1 MIFYTKYK
9 LQDTRYKSSRSAR
22 KAFTLMELL
31 IYSGILVISA
41 GLISSIVFTVSRA
54 NLKAQVNEALNSQ
67 SIRFEEI
74 FRQKI
79 EIAKGINSMS
89 GSDLSLEMSDA
100 NKNPTVFSFSDDIVY
115 IKEGSGGL
123 YALNDS
129 DQVKV
134 TSSSFS
140 LAGAPEAS
148 ISSNNHYAWSNGLGW
163 IDFAYTG
170 GNVKIPMSEGDLKG
184 LAYVLSDGSW
194 ISLNCISTDS
204 CYDAVNNPTGIDYK
218 VSSDANGNLSD
229 WAWSESFGWI
239 SFSCTTG
246 GSDGGNICCSQ
257 NPPPCSDYGVT
268 VATSTGEFDGYA
280 FSENIDWISF
290 NCKTGGESQ
299 ANICETA
306 SNYRVQD
313 MRLRTSAIKVDITLQ
328 YNSEKAELA
337 VSRTNAFVFNI
348 LTPSK

>member
-1 MIFYTKYK
+1 MFNTQYSIHNTQHKK
-9 LQDTRYKSSRSAR
+9 AR

-41 GLISSIVFTVSRA
+41 GLISGIVFTVSRA
-54 NLKAQVNEALNSQ
+54 SLKAQVSEVLNSQ

-79 EIAKGINSMS
+79 EIAKGINSLS

-100 NKNPTVFSFSDDIVY
+100 NKNPTVFSFSDDTVY
-115 IKEGSGGL
+115 IQEGSGGQ

-134 TSSSFS
+134 TSLNFS

-148 ISSNNHYAWSNGLGW
+148 ISSDNHYAWSNALGW

-170 GNVKIPMSEGDLKG
+170 GNVKTPMSEGDLKG
-184 LAYVLSDGSW
+184 LTYVLSDSHW

-204 CYDAVNNPTGIDYK
+204 CYDAVDNPTGIDYK
-218 VSSDANGNLSD
+218 VSSDVDGNLSG
-229 WAWSESFGWI
+229 WAWSENYGWI

-246 GSDGGNICCSQ
+246 GSLGENICTASE
-257 NPPPCSDYGVT
+257 YGVT

-280 FSENIDWISF
+280 FSENIDWTSF
-290 NCKTGGESQ
+290 NCKTGGDLQ
-299 ANICETA
+299 TDICST
-306 SNYRVQD
+306 SNYKVQD
-313 MRLRTSAIKVDITLQ
+313 MRLRTSAIKIDITLQ
-328 YNSEKAELA
+328 YNSEKPELA
-337 VSRTNAFVFNI
+337 ISRTNSFVFNI
-348 LTPSK
+348 ITPTK